1 MVEAGA
7 KEVSDEQMVKAL
19 EYSHN
24 IIKEI
29 CEAQN
34 KYIDKYKNLYGI
46 KKIEPTFNKHDETLY
61 SEVSKFLTLEK
72 LECLYNK

>member
-7 KEVSDEQMVKAL
+7 KEASDAEMIKAL

-34 KYIDKYKNLYGI
+34 DYMSKYKKLY
-46 KKIEPTFNKHDETLY
+46 
-61 SEVSKFLTLEK
+61 
-72 LECLYNK
+72 